1 VSGRAEGVIAGCG
14 TQGYLF
20 ALQRIA
26 GLVND

>member
-1 VSGRAEGVIAGCG
+1 VSGVAAGVIAGCG

-26 GLVND
+26 QLVAL